1 MGYIMNK
8 PTGKN
13 VGEVLQGDMFQGL
26 EHIPIYFGGP
36 VRPDQIMFSA
46 YWWAPDGE
54 FSYRLRISAEEAVT
68 MKSSAGCLLLAHV
81 GHAGWSPGQLEN
93 ELDEQSWVNTAVAS
107 EVISLNATKLWQSLL
122 AQVSPFH
129 ALLSRTPQELR
140 VN

>member
-1 MGYIMNK
+1 MI
-8 PTGKN
+8 
-13 VGEVLQGDMFQGL
+13 
-26 EHIPIYFGGP
+26 
-36 VRPDQIMFSA
+36 
-46 YWWAPDGE
+46 
-54 FSYRLRISAEEAVT
+54 
-68 MKSSAGCLLLAHV
+68 SSAGCRLLAQL